1 MAWNEPGKNGKDN
14 DPWKQG
20 GRDQGPPDL
29 DEVFRNFGKKFGGIF
44 GGKGGGSTGS
54 SGGGSITTLL
64 LLVIIVAGLVWA
76 FSGFY
81 TIKESERGVILRFG
95 QYHTEVGAGIH
106 WKPTFIDR
114 VAPVDVTSVRSF
126 RTDGFMLT
134 QDQNLVRVTFEVQ
147 YRVFDAR
154 SYLFSV
160 VNADNSLQEATD
172 AALRFVIGHSLMD
185 DVLTR
190 GREVVRQNTRQ
201 ELETIITPYQMGLTL
216 VDVNFRDARP
226 PEEVRD
232 AFDDA
237 IAAQE
242 DQERFVRE
250 ADAYARE
257 IEPRARGQVNRVM
270 QEAEAY
276 RQQVILRAQGEV
288 ARFAQLLPEYIAAP
302 RVTRERL
309 YIEAMEEVYS
319 NTSKVMVDVTSG
331 NNIMYL
337 PLDQMIKGGSSG
349 SGSSSSSAIP
359 VTPQRS
365 SQDSQNTAP
374 RQDVL
379 RGGTN
384 RDGRR

>member
-1 MAWNEPGKNGKDN
+1 MAWNEPGNNGKNN

-44 GGKGGGSTGS
+44 GGGNKSSSGSGGSGAS
-54 SGGGSITTLL
+54 VAFLIV
-64 LLVIIVAGLVWA
+64 LVAAALVWA

-81 TIKESERGVILRFG
+81 TIKDAERGVILRFG
-95 QYHTEVGAGIH
+95 EYHSEVTAGIH
-106 WKPTFIDR
+106 WKPTFIDT
-114 VAPVDVTSVRSF
+114 VIPVNVQEVQSL

-134 QDQNLVRVTFEVQ
+134 QDQNLVRVTFEIQ
-147 YRVFDAR
+147 YRIFNAR
-154 SYLFSV
+154 EYLFSV
-160 VNADNSLQEATD
+160 MDADRSLLQATD
-172 AALRFVIGHSLMD
+172 AALRYVIGHSLMD

-201 ELETIITPYQMGLTL
+201 ELESIITPYNMGLVL

-242 DQERFVRE
+242 DQERFVKE
-250 ADAYARE
+250 AEAYARE

-276 RQQVILRAQGEV
+276 KQQIVLKAQGEV
-288 ARFAQLLPEYIAAP
+288 ARFEQLLPEYIASP
-302 RVTRERL
+302 QVTRDRL
-309 YIEAMEEVYS
+309 YIETMEQVYGS
-319 NTSKVMVDVTSG
+319 TSKVLVDVKNG

-337 PLDQMIKGGSSG
+337 PLDKMLNQGGSS
-349 SGSSSSSAIP
+349 SGNTP
-359 VTPQRS
+359 VTNSVPSLPARQDSVNTQPR
-365 SQDSQNTAP
+365 QDSQRSNTT
-374 RQDVL
+374 RSG
-379 RGGTN
+379 RG
-384 RDGRR
+384 

>member
-1 MAWNEPGKNGKDN
+1 MAWNEPGNNGKNN

-44 GGKGGGSTGS
+44 GGGNKS
-54 SGGGSITTLL
+54 SGNGASAALILI
-64 LLVIIVAGLVWA
+64 LVIAAVVWA
-76 FSGFY
+76 ISGFY
-81 TIKESERGVILRFG
+81 TIKDAERGVILRFG

-106 WKPTFIDR
+106 WKPTFIDT
-114 VAPVDVTSVRSF
+114 VTPVNVQEVKSLRA
-126 RTDGFMLT
+126 DGFMLT

-147 YRVFDAR
+147 YRIFNAR
-154 SYLFSV
+154 DYLFSV
-160 VNADNSLQEATD
+160 VDADSSLGEATD
-172 AALRFVIGHSLMD
+172 AALRFVIGHSIMD

-201 ELETIITPYQMGLTL
+201 ELESIITPYNMGITL

-237 IAAQE
+237 IKAQE
-242 DQERFVRE
+242 DQERFVQE
-250 ADAYARE
+250 AQAYARE

-276 RQQVILRAQGEV
+276 KQQIVLKAQGEV
-288 ARFAQLLPEYIAAP
+288 ARFEQLLPEYLAAP
-302 RVTRERL
+302 KVTRDRL
-309 YIEAMEEVYS
+309 YIETMESVYS
-319 NTSKVMVDVTSG
+319 NTSKVLVDVKNG

-337 PLDQMIKGGSSG
+337 PLDKLMNQSGSNSG
-349 SGSSSSSAIP
+349 SGSVNPMPLPA
-359 VTPQRS
+359 RS
-365 SQDSQNTAP
+365 SDNTTP
-374 RQDVL
+374 RQDTL
-379 RGGTN
+379 RSNTT
-384 RDGRR
+384 RSGRG

>member
-1 MAWNEPGKNGKDN
+1 MAWNEPGNNGKNN

-44 GGKGGGSTGS
+44 GGGKS
-54 SGGGSITTLL
+54 SGGGSSGGASAAFVLIL
-64 LLVIIVAGLVWA
+64 IVAALVWA

-81 TIKESERGVILRFG
+81 TIQTAERGVILRFG
-95 QYHTEVGAGIH
+95 QYHTEVTAGIH
-106 WKPTFIDR
+106 WKPTFVDTVI
-114 VAPVDVTSVRSF
+114 PVDVDEVRTL

-147 YRVFDAR
+147 YKVLDPML
-154 SYLFSV
+154 YLFSV
-160 VNADNSLQEATD
+160 ADADNSLKEATD
-172 AALRFVIGHSLMD
+172 SALRFVIGHSIMD

-190 GREVVRQNTRQ
+190 GREVVRQNTRA
-201 ELETIITPYQMGLTL
+201 ELESIIEPYKMGLSV
-216 VDVNFRDARP
+216 VDVYFRDARP
-226 PEEVRD
+226 PEEVRA

-242 DQERFVRE
+242 DQERFVKE

-276 RQQVILRAQGEV
+276 KQQIVLKAQGEV
-288 ARFAQLLPEYIAAP
+288 ARFDKLLPEYIAAP
-302 RVTRERL
+302 KVTRDRIYLET
-309 YIEAMEEVYS
+309 MEQVYS
-319 NTSKVMVDVTSG
+319 NTSKVLVDVKNG

-337 PLDQMIKGGSSG
+337 PLDRMLGNQSSANEK
-349 SGSSSSSAIP
+349 SQSSSSVISP
-359 VTPQRS
+359 RS
-365 SQDSQNTAP
+365 QSESISTEP
-374 RQDVL
+374 RQSSA
-379 RGGTN
+379 RGSEP
-384 RDGRR
+384 RSGRG

>member
-1 MAWNEPGKNGKDN
+1 MAWNEPGNNGKNN

-44 GGKGGGSTGS
+44 GGGNKS
-54 SGGGSITTLL
+54 SGNGASAAFILI
-64 LLVIIVAGLVWA
+64 LVIAAVVWA
-76 FSGFY
+76 ISGFY
-81 TIKESERGVILRFG
+81 TIKDAERGVILRFG

-106 WKPTFIDR
+106 WKPTFIDT
-114 VAPVDVTSVRSF
+114 VTPVNVQEVKSLRS
-126 RTDGFMLT
+126 DGFMLT

-147 YRVFDAR
+147 YRIYNAR
-154 SYLFSV
+154 DYLFSV
-160 VNADNSLQEATD
+160 VDADRSLGEATD
-172 AALRFVIGHSLMD
+172 AALRFVIGHSIMD

-201 ELETIITPYQMGLTL
+201 ELESIIAPYNMGLSL

-237 IAAQE
+237 IKAQE
-242 DQERFVRE
+242 DQERFVQE
-250 ADAYARE
+250 AQAYARE

-276 RQQVILRAQGEV
+276 KQQIVLKAQGEV
-288 ARFAQLLPEYIAAP
+288 ARFEQLLPEYLAAP
-302 RVTRERL
+302 KVTRDRL
-309 YIEAMEEVYS
+309 YLETMESVYS
-319 NTSKVMVDVTSG
+319 NTSKVVVDVKNG

-337 PLDQMIKGGSSG
+337 PLDKLMNQSGGNSSSG
-349 SGSSSSSAIP
+349 SANPMPLPARSTDNT
-359 VTPQRS
+359 TPRQ
-365 SQDSQNTAP
+365 QDS
-374 RQDVL
+374 L
-379 RGGTN
+379 RSGST
-384 RDGRR
+384 RSGRG